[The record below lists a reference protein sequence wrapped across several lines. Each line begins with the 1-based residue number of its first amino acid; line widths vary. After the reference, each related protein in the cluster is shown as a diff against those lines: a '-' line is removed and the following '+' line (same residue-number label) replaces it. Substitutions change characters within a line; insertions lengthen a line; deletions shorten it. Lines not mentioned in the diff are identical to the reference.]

1 MSSDDAPSRRST
13 LPSRW
18 RPVREMFASM
28 DAGIADVYDRL
39 GVRDVR
45 PRFSMA
51 LIFLDEGEMTIRELA
66 REVDVTHSA
75 MSQTVSAMRTAG
87 LVESIP
93 GPDARSRI
101 VALTPA
107 GRELVPLLRAEWAA
121 TEQAIAE
128 LESEIP
134 YPLSQVVADLDAAL
148 TRRSFADRIEAHL
161 EVERSTD
168 TTNPG

>member
-1 MSSDDAPSRRST
+1 MAPDEMPHRRSA

-18 RPVREMFASM
+18 RPVHALFASM
-28 DAGIADVYDRL
+28 DAGIADIYDRL

-51 LIFLDEGEMTIRELA
+51 LIFLDDGELTIRELA
-66 REVDVTHSA
+66 QEVDVTHSA
-75 MSQTVSAMRTAG
+75 MSQTVSAMRAAG

-134 YPLSQVVADLDAAL
+134 YPLSQVVVDIDAAL
-148 TRRSFADRIEAHL
+148 ARRSFADRIQAHM
-161 EVERSTD
+161 EPAGSA
-168 TTNPG
+168 